1 MTAHCAAN
9 SALVTWTG
17 WWPRRFYC
25 VALTDQLVHQRIAM
39 DTYQKYCGELE
50 TYVRSYTC

>member
-1 MTAHCAAN
+1 M
-9 SALVTWTG
+9 
-17 WWPRRFYC
+17 RRFYC

-50 TYVRSYTC
+50 TYVRSCTCSS